1 MSKHEKVTCIIQART
16 RSERLPNKVLKEIEN
31 LPMICHIINRVK
43 KAKNIDQIILATSN
57 TETDK
62 ILLDIAKKFKIIGF
76 AGDEKDVLDRFYN
89 AAITYAANPIVRITG
104 DCPLV
109 DPILLDKMVEFY
121 QANDYDYMSN
131 TIERTFPDG
140 LDIEIF
146 SSEVLKISNK
156 EAKWLSEREHVTPYI
171 LKNQNDF
178 RIYNYK
184 NKQNLSNLRWCVDEE
199 DDLIMIRKI
208 YQEMR
213 PNQFFSTDDAL
224 KIILKRPDIS
234 KINSGIMTNEGYE
247 KSLKNDRIVR

>member
-1 MSKHEKVTCIIQART
+1 MRKHEKVTCIIQART

-57 TETDK
+57 TDTDK

-208 YQEMR
+208 FQEMR

>member
-57 TETDK
+57 TDTDK

-184 NKQNLSNLRWCVDEE
+184 NRFKE
-199 DDLIMIRKI
+199 
-208 YQEMR
+208 
-213 PNQFFSTDDAL
+213 
-224 KIILKRPDIS
+224 
-234 KINSGIMTNEGYE
+234 
-247 KSLKNDRIVR
+247 

>member
-57 TETDK
+57 TDTDK

-89 AAITYAANPIVRITG
+89 AAIIYAANPIVRITG

-208 YQEMR
+208 FQEMR

>member
-57 TETDK
+57 TDTDK

-89 AAITYAANPIVRITG
+89 AAIMYAANPIVRITG

-178 RIYNYK
+178 RVYNYK

-208 YQEMR
+208 FQEMR

-234 KINSGIMTNEGYE
+234 KINSGIRTNEGYE

>member
-57 TETDK
+57 TDTDK

-76 AGDEKDVLDRFYN
+76 AGEEKDVLDRFYN
-89 AAITYAANPIVRITG
+89 AAIAYAANPIVRITG

-178 RIYNYK
+178 RVYNYK

-199 DDLIMIRKI
+199 DDLIMIKSI
-208 YQEMR
+208 FQEMK
-213 PNQFFSTDDAL
+213 PNQFFSTDDVL
-224 KIILKRPDIS
+224 KIILEKPDIS
-234 KINSGIMTNEGYE
+234 KINSGIATNEGYK
-247 KSLKNDRIVR
+247 KSLQNDRIVR

>member
-1 MSKHEKVTCIIQART
+1 MNNSEKITCIIQART
-16 RSERLPNKVLKEIEN
+16 RSERLQNKVLEEIEN
-31 LPMICHIINRVK
+31 LPMICHIINRIK
-43 KAKNIDQIILATSN
+43 KAKNIEQIILATSN
-57 TETDK
+57 TESDK
-62 ILLDIAKKFKIIGF
+62 ILQDIAKKFKIISF

-109 DPILLDKMVEFY
+109 DPILLYKMGEFY

-208 YQEMR
+208 FQEMR

>member
-57 TETDK
+57 TDTDK

-89 AAITYAANPIVRITG
+89 AAIIYAANPIVRITG

-199 DDLIMIRKI
+199 DDLIMVKRIF
-208 YQEMR
+208 QEMK
-213 PNQFFSTDDAL
+213 PNQFFSTDDVL
-224 KIILKRPDIS
+224 KIILEKPDIS
-234 KINSGIMTNEGYE
+234 KINSGIATNEGYK
-247 KSLKNDRIVR
+247 KSLQNDRIVR

>member
-57 TETDK
+57 TDTDK

-146 SSEVLKISNK
+146 SSEILEISNK

-208 YQEMR
+208 FQEMR

>member
-1 MSKHEKVTCIIQART
+1 
-16 RSERLPNKVLKEIEN
+16 

-57 TETDK
+57 TDTDK

-208 YQEMR
+208 FQEMR

>member
-57 TETDK
+57 TDTDK

-156 EAKWLSEREHVTPYI
+156 ESKWLSEREHVTPYI

-208 YQEMR
+208 FQEMR

>member
-57 TETDK
+57 TDTEK
-62 ILLDIAKKFKIIGF
+62 ILLEIAKKFKIIGF

-89 AAITYAANPIVRITG
+89 AAIIYAANPIVRITG

-109 DPILLDKMVEFY
+109 DPILLDKKVEIY

-208 YQEMR
+208 FQEMR

>member
-57 TETDK
+57 TDTDK

-89 AAITYAANPIVRITG
+89 AAIAYAANPIVRITG

-178 RIYNYK
+178 RVYNYK

-208 YQEMR
+208 FQEMR

-224 KIILKRPDIS
+224 KIISKRSDIS
-234 KINSGIMTNEGYE
+234 KINSGIRTNEGYE
-247 KSLKNDRIVR
+247 KSLKDDRIVR

>member
-57 TETDK
+57 TDTDK

-178 RIYNYK
+178 RIHNYK

-208 YQEMR
+208 FQEMR

>member
-109 DPILLDKMVEFY
+109 DPILLDKMVESY

-208 YQEMR
+208 FQEMR

>member
-43 KAKNIDQIILATSN
+43 KAKNIDQIILATPN
-57 TETDK
+57 TDTDK

-208 YQEMR
+208 FQEMR

>member
-1 MSKHEKVTCIIQART
+1 MSKHKKVTCIIQART

-208 YQEMR
+208 FQEMR

>member
-57 TETDK
+57 TDTDK

-208 YQEMR
+208 FQEMR

-234 KINSGIMTNEGYE
+234 KINSGIMTNERYE

>member
-1 MSKHEKVTCIIQART
+1 MSKHKKVTCIIQART

-178 RIYNYK
+178 RVYNYK

-208 YQEMR
+208 FQEMR

>member
-57 TETDK
+57 TDTDK

-89 AAITYAANPIVRITG
+89 AAIPYAANPIVRITG

-156 EAKWLSEREHVTPYI
+156 EAKWVSEREHVSPYI
-171 LKNQNDF
+171 LKNQIDF
-178 RIYNYK
+178 RMYNYK

-208 YQEMR
+208 FQEMR

>member
-208 YQEMR
+208 FQEMR

>member
-57 TETDK
+57 TDTDK

-178 RIYNYK
+178 RVYNYK

-208 YQEMR
+208 FQEMR

>member
-57 TETDK
+57 TDTDK

-89 AAITYAANPIVRITG
+89 AAIMYAANPIVRITG

-208 YQEMR
+208 FQEMR

>member
-57 TETDK
+57 TDTDK

-89 AAITYAANPIVRITG
+89 AAIIYAANPIVRITG

-178 RIYNYK
+178 RMYNYK

-199 DDLIMIRKI
+199 DDLIMIKSI
-208 YQEMR
+208 FQELIR
-213 PNQFFSTDDAL
+213 L
-224 KIILKRPDIS
+224 
-234 KINSGIMTNEGYE
+234 
-247 KSLKNDRIVR
+247 